1 MTSVTYEPAG
11 HVGRAPWLRVGWGV
25 FLGYVLAALVL
36 LPALGVLH
44 LTGVLWRPWRNQA
57 TAVGIDWPYARHGPW
72 STLAD
77 LGAIAAVLA
86 VAAICI
92 AWCVR
97 RQTGRPAPAV
107 AIFVCL
113 LVTGY
118 VPFAAYDGLF
128 ALRSAAAFLLTVV
141 LVRWRAADSD
151 WGGDPQQRTVLTG
164 LVVGGVAI
172 ALAFGVVHPL
182 RPDGSLVPLADDAY
196 SLVLRNAG
204 HRGLTLTSVEPYPA
218 PAGLVELRP
227 QLERVPP
234 AGSGPIAGAGI
245 PARSER
251 SLYLEPRLAGCGDG
265 TSGYATIDRLIVRY
279 RLFGRTQTQAIPLGS
294 PLRVTCP

>member
-1 MTSVTYEPAG
+1 MTAVTHEPVG
-11 HVGRAPWLRVGWGV
+11 RVGRAPWLRVGWGV
-25 FLGYVLAALVL
+25 FLGYVLTAVVL
-36 LPALGVLH
+36 LPAFGALH
-44 LTGVLWRPWRNQA
+44 LTGILWRPWRNQA
-57 TAVGIDWPYARHGPW
+57 PVVGIDWPYGRHGVW

-97 RQTGRPAPAV
+97 RQTGRPAPAA

-141 LVRWRAADSD
+141 LVRWRAADAG
-151 WGGDPQQRTVLTG
+151 WGGDPRRRATLTG
-164 LVVGGVAI
+164 LVGAGAAI
-172 ALAFGVVHPL
+172 AIAFGVVHPL
-182 RPDGSLVPLADDAY
+182 RPEGSLAPLPDDAY
-196 SLVLRNAG
+196 SIVIRNAG
-204 HRGLTLTSVEPYPA
+204 HRGLTLRSVEPYPA

-227 QLERVPP
+227 QLERAPP
-234 AGSGPIAGAGI
+234 AGSGPIAGARI
-245 PARSER
+245 PARSEW

-279 RLFGRTQTQAIPLGS
+279 HLFGRTQTQALPLGS